1 MSKMFGKL
9 RFRGGVHPPHS
20 KITASEKIQIA
31 KLPQRVVIPLR
42 QHIGATCEP
51 LVEEGDHVKTG
62 QKIGDSTSFVSVPIH
77 ASISGT
83 VVGISTQLSPTGDE
97 VQSIIIESDGKDEWV
112 ETKGIDPEKSP
123 KEQILKTIRECGVA
137 GFGGAAFPTHVKLS
151 PPKEKKIDVAIINGA
166 ECEPYITADHRLMLE
181 EGEKILKG
189 ARIIAG
195 LLGVERITLAIEN
208 NKKDAINYLRSLS
221 NGNIDVVSLKTKYPQ
236 GDERHLIKAVLNREI
251 PRGGLPFDVGVV
263 VHNIGTAKAIYDAVY
278 QGIPLVERVVTVTG
292 DVHEPKNLLARIG
305 TSFSHLI
312 EECGGFNGE
321 VKKIISGGPMMGIA
335 QYKDVSVVKGTSC
348 VLVLNE
354 QSVKIAEERACIRC
368 GKCIEVCPMGLM
380 PTVLATLVRK
390 KNFDTALEYSIMS
403 CDDCGCC
410 AYVCPSN
417 IPLVQLLRYGKLC
430 SRSLGKESR

>member
-1 MSKMFGKL
+1 MLGKL

-20 KITASEKIQIA
+20 KITVSEKIQIA
-31 KLPQRVVIPLR
+31 KLPQRAVIPLR

-51 LVEEGDHVKTG
+51 LVEEGDHVKAG

-112 ETKGIDPEKSP
+112 GTKGIDPEKSP

-151 PPKEKKIDVAIINGA
+151 PPKEKKIDVVIINGA

-189 ARIIAG
+189 ARIVAG
-195 LLGVERITLAIEN
+195 LLGVERIILAIEN
-208 NKKDAINYLRSLS
+208 NKKDALDYLRSLS
-221 NGNIDVVSLKTKYPQ
+221 NGSIDVVSLKTKYPQ
-236 GDERHLIKAVLNREI
+236 GDERHLIKAVLNREV

-292 DVHEPKNLLARIG
+292 DVHVPKNLLARIG
-305 TSFSHLI
+305 TPFSHLI
-312 EECGGFNGE
+312 EECGGFKGE
-321 VKKIISGGPMMGIA
+321 AKKIISGGPMMGIA
-335 QYKDVSVVKGTSC
+335 QYKDVPVVKGTSC

-354 QSVKIAEERACIRC
+354 QRVKIAEEKACIRC
-368 GKCIEVCPMGLM
+368 GKCIEACPMGLM
-380 PTVLATLVRK
+380 PTVLAALVRK
-390 KNFDTALEYSIMS
+390 KSFDTALEYSIMS

-417 IPLVQLLRYGKLC
+417 IPLVQLLRYGKVC

>member
-1 MSKMFGKL
+1 
-9 RFRGGVHPPHS
+9 
-20 KITASEKIQIA
+20 KIQIA

-51 LVEEGDHVKTG
+51 LVEEGDHVKAG

-151 PPKEKKIDVAIINGA
+151 PPKEKKIDVVIINGA

-189 ARIIAG
+189 ARIVAG
-195 LLGVERITLAIEN
+195 LLGVERIILAIEN
-208 NKKDAINYLRSLS
+208 NKKDALDYLRSIS
-221 NGNIDVVSLKTKYPQ
+221 NNSIDVLPLKTKYPQ
-236 GDERHLIKAVLNREI
+236 GDERHLIKAVLNREV

-305 TSFSHLI
+305 TPFSHLI
-312 EECGGFNGE
+312 EECGGFKGE
-321 VKKIISGGPMMGIA
+321 AKKIISGGPMMGIA
-335 QYKDVSVVKGTSC
+335 QYKDVPVVKGTSC

-354 QSVKIAEERACIRC
+354 QRVKIAEEKACIRC
-368 GKCIEVCPMGLM
+368 GKCIEACPMGLM
-380 PTVLATLVRK
+380 PTVLAALVRK
-390 KNFDTALEYSIMS
+390 KSFDTALEYSIMS

-417 IPLVQLLRYGKLC
+417 IPLVQLLRYGKVC